1 MGKFSFIAHF
11 GIVAGG
17 RDSMVEEALAVD
29 MHTSMLLTKADYNFG
44 TTHPFA
50 M

>member
-29 MHTSMLLTKADYNFG
+29 TSMLLTKADYNFG
-44 TTHPFA
+44 ATHPFA